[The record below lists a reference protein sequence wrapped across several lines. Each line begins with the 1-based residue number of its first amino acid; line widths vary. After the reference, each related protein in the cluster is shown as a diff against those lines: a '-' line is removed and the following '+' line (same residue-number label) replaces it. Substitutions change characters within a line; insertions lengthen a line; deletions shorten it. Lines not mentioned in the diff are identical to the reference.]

1 MFHGRNKTNQEN
13 VLSWVRL
20 KIPAIMSLHA
30 FFCPLWK
37 MHEPAAVAGNSSP
50 VKKSIGQLASAALVR
65 RGAVLH
71 RSRLGLCQFGW
82 VWSTVCVSLEVNAE
96 VMVFDLGCLL
106 SDWFGELL
114 SRQKHSGLV
123 FNQLMSWVILIWAMW
138 SENATWLSI
147 DLRWPKKWDVWLSNV
162 GKREGCSLDV
172 HSPVDRPSGS
182 TLFKKILVTRQQF
195 FMFYWE
201 LNVLYSLAHWW
212 LSFLCHLMAKKKKK
226 IK

>member
-147 DLRWPKKWDVWLSNV
+147 DWGGLKNEMYGWVMLEKERVAVWTSTAQLIDLQGALYLRK
-162 GKREGCSLDV
+162 
-172 HSPVDRPSGS
+172 
-182 TLFKKILVTRQQF
+182 
-195 FMFYWE
+195 Y
-201 LNVLYSLAHWW
+201 
-212 LSFLCHLMAKKKKK
+212 
-226 IK
+226 